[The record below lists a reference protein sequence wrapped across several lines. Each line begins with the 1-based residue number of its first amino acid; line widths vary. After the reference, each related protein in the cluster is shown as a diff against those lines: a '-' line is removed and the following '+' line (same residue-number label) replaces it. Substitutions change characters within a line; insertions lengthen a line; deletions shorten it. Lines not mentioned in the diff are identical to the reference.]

1 VGGAIVTLPDGTSQ
15 QTIHK
20 QPGHGPY
27 LWAVVWTDSR
37 NNTQNVSVFS
47 FWNDAAQMRDRL
59 QANGH
64 IAQIDLATDNVRKVS
79 DVESPATDLLQALKT
94 LTDHAQEQY
103 PHFESERGQRDI
115 AQALAAIHNAERT
128 VQS

>member
-1 VGGAIVTLPDGTSQ
+1 VTLPDGTIQ

-20 QPGHGPY
+20 QSGHGPY
-27 LWAVVWTDSR
+27 LWAVVWFDAR
-37 NNTQNVSVFS
+37 NGVQNVSVYS
-47 FWNDAAQMRDRL
+47 FWGDAAQMRDRL

-64 IAQIDLATDNVRKVS
+64 IAQIDLATDNTRKVS
-79 DVESPATDLLQALKT
+79 DVQSPARELLEALKT
-94 LTDHAQEQY
+94 LTDHAQEKY

-128 VQS
+128 EQS

>member
-1 VGGAIVTLPDGTSQ
+1 MTLPDGTIQ

-20 QPGHGPY
+20 QSGHGPY
-27 LWAVVWTDSR
+27 FWAVLWFDAR
-37 NNTQNVSVFS
+37 NGASNVSVYS
-47 FWNDAAQMRDRL
+47 FWDDATQMRDRL

-64 IAQIDLATDNVRKVS
+64 IAQIDLATDNTRKVT
-79 DVESPATDLLQALKT
+79 DVQSPATDLLQALKT

-115 AQALAAIHNAERT
+115 AQAVIAIHNAERT